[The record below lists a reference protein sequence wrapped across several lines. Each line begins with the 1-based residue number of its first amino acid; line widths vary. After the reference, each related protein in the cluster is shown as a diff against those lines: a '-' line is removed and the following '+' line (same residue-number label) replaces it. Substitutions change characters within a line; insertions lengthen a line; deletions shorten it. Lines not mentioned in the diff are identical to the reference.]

1 MPRTVRKNEEAQRRQ
16 VASLSSYKL
25 VYVLGEFNYTFH
37 LPNAFL
43 ETALVV
49 AWRRHSFAFGDNK
62 KNTAKPSPSAF
73 LPRTFFQCSL
83 RFILRFVASLF
94 RRTFALSL
102 LFLLRFS
109 FVFASWLFFRF
120 LPFFALSPRAPT
132 VSFCLSAKESIV
144 GGTLAPSFRDV
155 SLNNSIRVRVISRGC
170 LSVDSS
176 ARRFYSVFET
186 ARGDWIFWRNDGR

>member
-1 MPRTVRKNEEAQRRQ
+1 MAIRREKRSWKRDKEEAQRRQ

-49 AWRRHSFAFGDNK
+49 AWRRHSFAFEDNK

-83 RFILRFVASLF
+83 PRFILHFVVSLF
-94 RRTFALSL
+94 HRTFALSL
-102 LFLLRFS
+102 LFLLCFS
-109 FVFASWLFFRF
+109 FVFVSWLFFRF
-120 LPFFALSPRAPT
+120 LPFSLYHRVHRLF
-132 VSFCLSAKESIV
+132 
-144 GGTLAPSFRDV
+144 PSVCRRRKV
-155 SLNNSIRVRVISRGC
+155 SLGGRFSL
-170 LSVDSS
+170 LS
-176 ARRFYSVFET
+176 ET
-186 ARGDWIFWRNDGR
+186 SLWIIQFASG

>member
-1 MPRTVRKNEEAQRRQ
+1 M
-16 VASLSSYKL
+16 ASLSSYKL

-49 AWRRHSFAFGDNK
+49 AWRRHSSAFEDNK

-83 RFILRFVASLF
+83 RFILHFVASLF
-94 RRTFALSL
+94 HRTFALSL
-102 LFLLRFS
+102 LFLLCFFLRFRVLS
-109 FVFASWLFFRF
+109 L
-120 LPFFALSPRAPT
+120 LPFSSLFTLSPCAPT

-144 GGTLAPSFRDV
+144 GGTLPPSFRDV

-176 ARRFYSVFET
+176 ASRFYSVFET
-186 ARGDWIFWRNDGR
+186 ARGDWIFWRNDGRFYTKCWRKRDIYKV